1 MGFRI
6 NGVRDQQQKQNH
18 RKRTDR
24 LSKMMMNNRA
34 ASGGRWYHP
43 FTARQ
48 WQELEDQSLFYK
60 YMISGIPIPPH
71 LIYTIRASLDSSTH
85 PPPNVGR
92 RKADGEEAGGGRC
105 RRTDGK
111 KWRCSKEACPDS
123 KYCQKHMHRGRNRSR
138 KSVELSTPIPYRK
151 SNGMKDDECFKTSLG
166 GASWQLAINN
176 NTSSSNPSENA
187 YSLQQQ
193 DDEIEM
199 KEEKVMHHFLI

>member
-1 MGFRI
+1 MVSETSSRRRI
-6 NGVRDQQQKQNH
+6 IERENRQVKGQ
-18 RKRTDR
+18 
-24 LSKMMMNNRA
+24 LMMNR
-34 ASGGRWYHP
+34 ASGSRWYHP

-48 WQELEDQSLFYK
+48 WQELEDQALFYK
-60 YMISGIPIPPH
+60 YMISV
-71 LIYTIRASLDSSTH
+71 D
-85 PPPNVGR
+85 VG
-92 RKADGEEAGGGRC
+92 RKADPEEAGGRC

-138 KSVELSTPIPYRK
+138 KSVELNTPIPYRK

-187 YSLQQQ
+187 YSFQQQ
-193 DDEIEM
+193 DETETER
-199 KEEKVMHHFLI
+199 KEKVMHHFLI

>member
-1 MGFRI
+1 MVSETSSRSRI
-6 NGVRDQQQKQNH
+6 IERENRQVK
-18 RKRTDR
+18 
-24 LSKMMMNNRA
+24 LMMNR
-34 ASGGRWYHP
+34 ASGSRWYHP

-48 WQELEDQSLFYK
+48 WQELEDQALFYK
-60 YMISGIPIPPH
+60 YMISGMPIPPH

-92 RKADGEEAGGGRC
+92 KVDGEEAGGRC

-138 KSVELSTPIPYRK
+138 KSVELNTPIPYRK
-151 SNGMKDDECFKTSLG
+151 SNGMKDGEMDESFKTSLG

-187 YSLQQQ
+187 YSFQQQ
-193 DDEIEM
+193 DDEIER
-199 KEEKVMHHFLI
+199 KEKVMHHFLI